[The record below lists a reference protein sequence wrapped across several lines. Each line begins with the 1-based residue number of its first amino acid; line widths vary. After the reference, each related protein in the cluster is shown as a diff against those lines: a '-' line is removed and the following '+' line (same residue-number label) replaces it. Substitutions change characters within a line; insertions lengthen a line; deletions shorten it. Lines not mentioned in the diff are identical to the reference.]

1 MTKFISIKDSKG
13 QEIVI
18 NVDSIAYFYLVVNQG
33 TGGRPFT
40 DIHFLSNVENKITF
54 DIDFYEFKKLLGL

>member
-18 NVDSIAYFYLVVNQG
+18 NVDSIAYFSIQISQG
-33 TGGRPFT
+33 TGGKPFT
-40 DIHFLSNVENKITF
+40 DIHFVSEVDNKITF
-54 DIDFYEFKKLLGL
+54 DIDCYEFKKLLEL